1 MPRFKVRSW
10 LLAGVAGALAC
21 STPALAADFPAK
33 APPMVAAVVYNWTG
47 IYGGLHLGYG
57 KGMKDWTDATFD
69 YDVKGFLGGGQ
80 IGVNQQIGNWVIGAE
95 IDASWANIKGDQ
107 AFTIGGPLF
116 GFTQSAA
123 VSTTIDRIVTAGLRL
138 GFAQDRWLVY
148 VKGGAAWAHEDHSFN
163 ASVTV
168 APPGGPITTQ
178 TASVA
183 GSENRYG
190 AMLGIGSEVA
200 LWGNWSFKSEYNYIR
215 FEPRVV
221 PLVGSASVN
230 GVAQPFALGAEISQ
244 NIHLA
249 KFGVN
254 YRFGPDAPPAIAPS
268 RPAPGFNW
276 TGAYVGVQA
285 GYGFG
290 RKHWPD
296 FDPDGRFDV
305 KGWLAGGTTGA
316 NVQAGVFV
324 VGVESEWLWTNIRG
338 GSQTSV
344 SSFGFTNSFDI
355 ATRVNWL
362 SLNSVRVGFI
372 PADRWLV
379 YGKGGVAFAKETH
392 DLSFS
397 QLAPGIGSTSLSA
410 SGSAL
415 HTGWL
420 GGVGVEYAFLGN
432 WSAKLEYNYLNFRL
446 QNVITS
452 GIQDFNAP
460 PALVGSAP
468 SVQPISVRNEI
479 HLVKFGINYHFT
491 SIADVIS
498 ARY

>member
-1 MPRFKVRSW
+1 MPKLNVRSW
-10 LLAGVAGALAC
+10 LLAGVASTLVCGA
-21 STPALAADFPAK
+21 PAFAADLPVK
-33 APPMVAAVVYNWTG
+33 APPMAAPVVYNWTG
-47 IYGGLHLGYG
+47 IYGGLHVGYG

-80 IGVNQQIGNWVIGAE
+80 LGVNQQIGNWVVGAE

-107 AFTIGGPLF
+107 TFTVGGAAF
-116 GFTQSAA
+116 GFTQTAS
-123 VSTTIDRIVTAGLRL
+123 VSTKVDRLVTAGLRL

-148 VKGGAAWAHEDHSFN
+148 LKGGAAWAHENHSFD
-163 ASVTV
+163 AALIS

-178 TASVA
+178 TLSASA
-183 GSENRYG
+183 GENRYG

-200 LWGNWSFKSEYNYIR
+200 LWGNWSLKSEYNYIR

-221 PLVGSASVN
+221 RLAGTLSVN
-230 GVAQPFALGAEISQ
+230 GAAQPITFSAGIAQ

-249 KFGVN
+249 KLGVN
-254 YRFGPDAPPAIAPS
+254 YRFGPDGPPAIAPS

-305 KGWLAGGTTGA
+305 RGWTAGATTGV
-316 NVQAGVFV
+316 NVQSGVFV
-324 VGVESEWLWTNIRG
+324 AGVESEWLWTNIRG
-338 GSQTSV
+338 GNQTSV
-344 SSFGFTNSFDI
+344 SSFGVTSTLDI
-355 ATRVNWL
+355 ATRLNWL
-362 SLNSVRVGFI
+362 SLNSVRAGFI

-379 YGKGGVAFAKETH
+379 YGKGGIAFAKETH
-392 DLSFS
+392 DLSVS
-397 QLAPGIGSTSLSA
+397 QVAPGLGSTSLTA
-410 SGSAL
+410 SGNAL

-446 QNVITS
+446 QQVITS
-452 GIQDFNAP
+452 GIQNFNIP
-460 PALVGSAP
+460 QTFVGNIAN
-468 SVQPISVRNEI
+468 VQPIAVRNEI
-479 HLVKFGINYHFT
+479 HLVKFGINYHFN
-491 SIADVIS
+491 SIADVVT
-498 ARY
+498 AKY